1 MMGNRRIRVLQVAN
15 SLEIGGLE
23 KVVLNIL
30 NVQQPAQLCEIGV
43 VCLEEKGALD
53 DCVPEEAMHIH
64 LHKTHVSRQK
74 LVRNFANI
82 VRKEKIDIIHCHN
95 YAPLLFSVLVKIAL
109 LGRVKIVYTEH
120 NQIYSIAPRHYKIFR
135 YLLKFTDEIVTVS
148 EDLQKYFMAEK
159 LGKKST
165 VIWNGIPEPQ
175 VNKEEVRRL
184 GALYRKNENDFLV
197 GTAVVMSEQK
207 GLKYLV
213 EAARK
218 VVREVP
224 QIKFLLIGDGPKRKE
239 LEQQVAEYGL
249 SENIIFPGYQKE
261 IHNHL
266 KTLDIFVLSSL
277 WEGFSIA
284 LLEALALELPIVA
297 TDVGG
302 NSEIVNNNVT
312 GMLVPSKDPPALKK
326 ALLTLYGDQNLR
338 QTFARN
344 GREHF
349 VKNCTVLTM
358 VEKYHRL
365 YERLMNIKK

>member
-1 MMGNRRIRVLQVAN
+1 MVNDGLDQPDPALPAFSGRTAPLEVKDTGLMPRPAL
-15 SLEIGGLE
+15 SLKEAI
-23 KVVLNIL
+23 
-30 NVQQPAQLCEIGV
+30 QR
-43 VCLEEKGALD
+43 ALD
-53 DCVPEEAMHIH
+53 QRPV
-64 LHKTHVSRQK
+64 
-74 LVRNFANI
+74 
-82 VRKEKIDIIHCHN
+82 
-95 YAPLLFSVLVKIAL
+95 
-109 LGRVKIVYTEH
+109 
-120 NQIYSIAPRHYKIFR
+120 
-135 YLLKFTDEIVTVS
+135 
-148 EDLQKYFMAEK
+148 
-159 LGKKST
+159 
-165 VIWNGIPEPQ
+165 
-175 VNKEEVRRL
+175 
-184 GALYRKNENDFLV
+184 
-197 GTAVVMSEQK
+197 
-207 GLKYLV
+207 V